1 MIRTN
6 GKPLDGLHILVV
18 EDEYLIAMDM
28 DVTLTSLGAQV
39 VGPAPSI
46 ETAFQA
52 IADDGRVDVAVMDI
66 NLGEERSY
74 PVAEVLAERG
84 VPVIFVTGYDDLVV
98 PSPFS
103 SFPRLNKPFNPIAL
117 KALILESVEV

>member
-6 GKPLDGLHILVV
+6 GKPLEGLQILVV

-28 DVTLTSLGAQV
+28 DVTLTGLGAQV

-46 ETAFQA
+46 ETALIA
-52 IADDGRVDVAVMDI
+52 IANDRQLDVAVMDI

-98 PSPFS
+98 PDPFA
-103 SFPRLNKPFNPIAL
+103 SFPRLNKPFNPNAL
-117 KALILESVEV
+117 KALILESVDD